1 MTLTTP
7 CTNSY
12 RRIRPHCWSDADR
25 PWGFDNRE
33 AAVRVPSNPAPP
45 SPTHFE
51 LKTMDASANPYLALG
66 CAIAAGL
73 DGIRRHLDPGEPVAV
88 DPGYLAPAERRDRGI
103 DLLPTSLG
111 EAIASLTQDKIRLDA
126 LGNWQRLI

>member
-1 MTLTTP
+1 
-7 CTNSY
+7 
-12 RRIRPHCWSDADR
+12 
-25 PWGFDNRE
+25 
-33 AAVRVPSNPAPP
+33 
-45 SPTHFE
+45 
-51 LKTMDASANPYLALG
+51 MDASANPYLALG